1 MTLRV
6 KAIRGQ
12 VVALEAVGGSPQ
24 VHEVFKSGEVLV
36 QVYLMDDKA
45 EVFGLILK
53 GEKEIRKGMELKRTG
68 KKLSMPVGKELLGRA
83 VNMFGEP
90 LDGKDLKIK
99 EKQEIWRT
107 DRIKPKDGKLEVW
120 ETGIKVIDF
129 FAPLVKGGKLG
140 LFGGAGVGKTV
151 LLTEIMQS
159 VFVQKGHVKKE
170 NAIQQGPAS
179 KLRFK
184 NGPYATDTVAVF
196 AGVGERTREADELY
210 DELKVKKVLDQTS
223 LILGM
228 MSQNA
233 ALRFTTAFA
242 GVTVA
247 EYFRDELNKNVLF
260 FIDNVFRFAQAG
272 SELTALTGVI
282 PSEEGYQ
289 PTLGAEMAQFHERL
303 VSSDNSVVSSIEAIY
318 VPADDMLDQAVVA
331 VQPYLTSVVALSRDV
346 YQQGYMPAVD
356 VLNSGSSALSKEVV
370 GERHLTAVTEAKK
383 VLKKA
388 SELERMVSL
397 VGEAELSEENRQ
409 TYRRA
414 SLIKA
419 FMTQPFRVVAEQTGV
434 KGEQVRLKQT
444 VIEVEKIL
452 KGQFDKTDPDKLMF
466 KGSLKGV
473 R

>member
-1 MTLRV
+1 MII

-12 VVALEAVGGSPQ
+12 VVVMEGSKCQ
-24 VHEVFKSGEVLV
+24 IHEVFTVKQNKVLV
-36 QVYLMDDKA
+36 QVYLIDD
-45 EVFGLILK
+45 EQNIYGLILK
-53 GEKEIRKGMELKRTG
+53 GESEIRKGMELKNTG
-68 KKLSMPVGKELLGRA
+68 KKLSMPVGEELLGRA

-90 LDGKDLKIK
+90 LDGKPLKIK
-99 EKQEIWRT
+99 ESDEVWRT

-129 FAPLVKGGKLG
+129 FAPLIKGGKLG

-159 VFVQKGHVKKE
+159 IFVGKGGGKD
-170 NAIQQGPAS
+170 N
-179 KLRFK
+179 
-184 NGPYATDTVAVF
+184 VAVF

-210 DELKVKKVLDQTS
+210 DELKEKKVLDQTS

-247 EYFRDELNKNVLF
+247 EYFRDKLNKNVLF

-303 VSSDNSVVSSIEAIY
+303 VSSDRAVVSSIEAIY

-331 VQPYLTSVVALSRDV
+331 VQPYLTSVIALSRDV

-356 VLNSGSSALSKEVV
+356 VLNSGSSALSEEVV
-370 GERHLTAVTEAKK
+370 GKRHLDCVMEAKK

-434 KGEQVRLKQT
+434 EGKQVRLKQT

-452 KGQFDKTDPDKLMF
+452 SGKFDKTDPDKLMF
-466 KGSLKGV
+466 KGDLKGV
-473 R
+473 K

>member
-1 MTLRV
+1 MKI

-12 VVALEAVGGSPQ
+12 IVVMEGSSKMKPQ
-24 VHEVFKSGEVLV
+24 VHEVFASGSFDSAQDKEVLV
-36 QVYLMDDKA
+36 QVYLIDDYSHIY
-45 EVFGLILK
+45 GLILK
-53 GEKEIRKGMELKRTG
+53 GESQVRKGMELKSTG
-68 KKLSMPVGKELLGRA
+68 KKLSMPVGEKLLGRA

-90 LDGKDLKIK
+90 LDGKELKIK

-120 ETGIKVIDF
+120 ETEIKVIDF
-129 FAPLVKGGKLG
+129 FAPLIKGGKLG

-159 VFVQKGHVKKE
+159 IFVGGVGKD
-170 NAIQQGPAS
+170 N
-179 KLRFK
+179 
-184 NGPYATDTVAVF
+184 VAVF

-210 DELKVKKVLDQTS
+210 DELKEKKVLDQTS
-223 LILGM
+223 LVLGM

-247 EYFRDELNKNVLF
+247 EYFRDAMNKNVLF

-303 VSSDNSVVSSIEAIY
+303 VSSDRSVVSSIEAIY

-331 VQPYLTSVVALSRDV
+331 VQPYLTSVVTLSRDV

-356 VLNSGSSALSKEVV
+356 VLNSSSSALNAEVV
-370 GERHLTAVTEAKK
+370 GERHYKAVMEAKK

-409 TYRRA
+409 VYRRA

-419 FMTQPFRVVAEQTGV
+419 YMTQPFRVVSEQTGV
-434 KGEQVRLKQT
+434 EGKQVSLKQT
-444 VIEVEKIL
+444 VVDMEKIL
-452 KGQFDKTDPDKLMF
+452 AGKFDKVEPDKLMF
-466 KGSLKGV
+466 KGDLKGV
-473 R
+473 K

>member
-1 MTLRV
+1 MII

-12 VVALEAVGGSPQ
+12 VVVMEGGQAQ
-24 VHEVFKSGEVLV
+24 VHEVFSPPAGGEVLV
-36 QVYLMDDKA
+36 QVYLIDDEKHIY
-45 EVFGLILK
+45 GLILK
-53 GEKEIRKGMELKRTG
+53 GEKEIRKGMELTSTG
-68 KKLSMPVGKELLGRA
+68 KKLSMPVGEKLLGRA
-83 VNMFGEP
+83 VNMFGEA
-90 LDGKDLKIK
+90 LDGKELKLK
-99 EKQEIWRT
+99 EKREIWRT
-107 DRIKPKDGKLEVW
+107 DRIKLKDGKFEVW

-129 FAPLVKGGKLG
+129 FAPLIKGSKLG

-170 NAIQQGPAS
+170 NAIQQGPAL

-184 NGPYATDTVAVF
+184 NGPSTDTVAVF

-210 DELKVKKVLDQTS
+210 DELKEKKVLDQTS

-242 GVTVA
+242 GVTAA

-303 VSSDNSVVSSIEAIY
+303 VSSDKAVVSSIEAIY

-370 GERHLTAVTEAKK
+370 GERHLKAVMEAKK

-409 TYRRA
+409 VYRRA

-419 FMTQPFRVVAEQTGV
+419 FMTQPFSVVAEQTGV

>member
-1 MTLRV
+1 MV
-6 KAIRGQ
+6 MEGSAKQNPQIHQ
-12 VVALEAVGGSPQ
+12 VY
-24 VHEVFKSGEVLV
+24 KNNEVLV
-36 QVYLMDDKA
+36 QVYLIDDQKHIY
-45 EVFGLILK
+45 GLILK
-53 GEKEIRKGMELKRTG
+53 GESEIRKGMKLTSTG

-90 LDGKDLKIK
+90 LDGKPLKIK
-99 EKQEIWRT
+99 ESDEVWRT

-129 FAPLVKGGKLG
+129 FAPLIKGGKLG

-159 VFVQKGHVKKE
+159 VFVNPKGSGPKDLTLQKGQ
-170 NAIQQGPAS
+170 A
-179 KLRFK
+179 LRRGK
-184 NGPYATDTVAVF
+184 DCPSTVAVF

-210 DELKVKKVLDQTS
+210 DELKEKKVLDQTS

-247 EYFRDELNKNVLF
+247 EYFRDKLNKNVLF

-303 VSSDNSVVSSIEAIY
+303 VSSDRAVVSSIEAIY

-331 VQPYLTSVVALSRDV
+331 VQPYLTSVIALSRDV

-356 VLNSGSSALSKEVV
+356 VLNSSSSALSEEVV
-370 GERHLTAVTEAKK
+370 GKRHLDCVMEAKK

-409 TYRRA
+409 VYRRA

-434 KGEQVRLKQT
+434 EGKQVRLKQT

-452 KGQFDKTDPDKLMF
+452 SGKFDKTDPDKLMF
-466 KGSLKGV
+466 KGDLKGV
-473 R
+473 K

>member
-1 MTLRV
+1 MII

-12 VVALEAVGGSPQ
+12 VVVMEGGKAQ
-24 VHEVFKSGEVLV
+24 VHEVFRNKEVLV
-36 QVYLMDDKA
+36 QVYLIDDQSHIY
-45 EVFGLILK
+45 GLILK
-53 GEKEIRKGMELKRTG
+53 GEKEIRKGMELKSTG

-90 LDGKDLKIK
+90 LDGEKLKIK
-99 EKQEIWRT
+99 EKKEIWRT

-129 FAPLVKGGKLG
+129 FAPLIKGGKLG

-159 VFVQKGHVKKE
+159 VFVGKGGE
-170 NAIQQGPAS
+170 
-179 KLRFK
+179 K
-184 NGPYATDTVAVF
+184 NTVAVF

-210 DELKVKKVLDQTS
+210 DELKEKKVLDQTS

-409 TYRRA
+409 VYRRA

>member
-1 MTLRV
+1 MII

-12 VVALEAVGGSPQ
+12 VVVMEGSKCQ
-24 VHEVFKSGEVLV
+24 IHEVFTVKQNKVLV
-36 QVYLMDDKA
+36 QVYLIDD
-45 EVFGLILK
+45 EQNIYGLILK
-53 GEKEIRKGMELKRTG
+53 GESEIRKGMELKNTG
-68 KKLSMPVGKELLGRA
+68 KKLSMPVGEELLGRA

-90 LDGKDLKIK
+90 LDGKPLKIK
-99 EKQEIWRT
+99 ESDEVWRT

-129 FAPLVKGGKLG
+129 FAPLIKGGKLG

-159 VFVQKGHVKKE
+159 IFVGKGGGKD
-170 NAIQQGPAS
+170 N
-179 KLRFK
+179 
-184 NGPYATDTVAVF
+184 VAVF

-210 DELKVKKVLDQTS
+210 DELKEKKVLDQTS

-247 EYFRDELNKNVLF
+247 EYFRDKLNKNVLF

-303 VSSDNSVVSSIEAIY
+303 VSSDRAVVSSIEAIY

-331 VQPYLTSVVALSRDV
+331 VQPYLTSVIALSRDV

-356 VLNSGSSALSKEVV
+356 VLNSSSSALSEEVV
-370 GERHLTAVTEAKK
+370 GKRHLDCVMEAKK

-409 TYRRA
+409 VYRRA

-434 KGEQVRLKQT
+434 EGEQVRLKQT
-444 VIEVEKIL
+444 VVEMEKIL
-452 KGQFDKTDPDKLMF
+452 AGKFDKTDPDKLMF
-466 KGSLKGV
+466 KGDLKGV
-473 R
+473 K

>member
-1 MTLRV
+1 MII

-12 VVALEAVGGSPQ
+12 VVVMEGGKAQ
-24 VHEVFKSGEVLV
+24 VHEVFRNKEVLV
-36 QVYLMDDKA
+36 QVYLIDDQSHIY
-45 EVFGLILK
+45 GLILK
-53 GEKEIRKGMELKRTG
+53 GEKEIRKGMELKSTG
-68 KKLSMPVGKELLGRA
+68 KKLSMPVGEKLLGRA
-83 VNMFGEP
+83 VNMFGEA
-90 LDGKDLKIK
+90 LDGKELKLK
-99 EKQEIWRT
+99 EKREIWRT

-129 FAPLVKGGKLG
+129 FAPLIKGGKLG

-159 VFVQKGHVKKE
+159 VFVGKGGE
-170 NAIQQGPAS
+170 
-179 KLRFK
+179 K
-184 NGPYATDTVAVF
+184 NTVAVF

-210 DELKVKKVLDQTS
+210 DELKEKKVLDQTS

-370 GERHLTAVTEAKK
+370 GDRHLKAVMEAKK

-409 TYRRA
+409 IYRRA